1 MNSASAKKHPFV
13 LLAFACGAVALTAA
27 CNRDRSRD
35 GERPGVV
42 SERETTPP
50 KANADDQDKSGT
62 TTITGAS
69 WMENGAAID
78 RIVATRCAREVACS
92 NVGADKHFGSPENC
106 VREVRKNMADDLKV
120 SECPGGI
127 DGAALDKCL
136 DMIRNESCTN
146 PIESLGRLATCRT
159 GELCMRTEMP
169 HR

>member
-1 MNSASAKKHPFV
+1 MIPSFKHSLV
-13 LLAFACGAVALTAA
+13 LVTLAGGAMALTAA
-27 CNRDRSRD
+27 CNRDHSRD

-42 SERETTPP
+42 SERETTGAGAAKP
-50 KANADDQDKSGT
+50 DDQNKPGT

-78 RIVATRCAREVACS
+78 RIVATRCARDVACS
-92 NVGADKHFGSPENC
+92 NVGPDKHFGSPEVC
-106 VREVRKNMADDLKV
+106 VREVKKTMSDDLKV

-136 DMIRNESCTN
+136 DAIRNESCTN
-146 PIESLGRLATCRT
+146 PIESLARLATCRT
-159 GELCMRTEMP
+159 GELCMRPETP